1 MTKKELVDM
10 LAEYPLETEIEF
22 TRLVLDP
29 DGDYVD
35 QVIDIEVISPE
46 THKNGIQLDKITKV
60 SIQMENIE
68 MNELGCS
75 GVGRDLILLACS

>member
-22 TRLVLDP
+22 TRLILDP

-68 MNELGCS
+68 MNELG
-75 GVGRDLILLACS
+75 RLEILK

>member
-68 MNELGCS
+68 MNELG
-75 GVGRDLILLACS
+75 RLEILK

>member
-35 QVIDIEVISPE
+35 QVIDIVSPF
-46 THKNGIQLDKITKV
+46 GLRLDKNLVITCRIK
-60 SIQMENIE
+60 
-68 MNELGCS
+68 
-75 GVGRDLILLACS
+75 R